1 MTVDCFLPP
10 IDGTVTMDRHEAASL
25 AERIEPDLVVPV
37 RYDTVPAVEADAD
50 AFVVDVARCGIPVAL
65 DG

>member
-1 MTVDCFLPP
+1 
-10 IDGTVTMDRHEAASL
+10 MDRREAASL

-37 RYDTVPAVEADAD
+37 HYDTVPEIETDED
-50 AFVVDVARCGIPVAL
+50 AFVVDVARRGIPVAL